1 MGKKT
6 YDVVGIGNAI
16 VDILANVRE
25 DFLKVNMLEKGSMQ
39 LVDEKESKK
48 ICSSVEI
55 IEKNSGG
62 SVANTIAGLA
72 SLGSKAA
79 FIGKVK
85 EDEEGFAFEESL
97 KGIGVTFN
105 TKKSKDGPST
115 AHCVVLVTPDA
126 QRTMNTCLG
135 IAGKLCCDDIDSKL
149 IENARVVYLEGYL
162 WDSREAKE
170 AFLKA
175 IKIAKKSGGKT
186 ALSLSD
192 KFCVDC
198 HREDFLDLV
207 RNHLDI
213 LFANEEEAK
222 SLFETEDLDKAINKL
237 KSIDVISV
245 ITRSEKGS
253 VIVNNGEEIEVEPEM
268 PESVT
273 DTTGAGDLYAAGFLH
288 GLVKGY
294 SLKTCGRIGSIVASD
309 IINQFGARPKKPL
322 AELLRSKNLNK

>member
-1 MGKKT
+1 MAKKT

-16 VDILANVRE
+16 VDMLANVKE
-25 DFLKVNMLEKGSMQ
+25 EFIEIHKLQKGSMK
-39 LVDEKESKK
+39 LVDEIESKK
-48 ICSSVEI
+48 ICKAIEI
-55 IEKNSGG
+55 VEKNSGG

-72 SLGSKAA
+72 SLGSKVA

-85 EDEEGFAFEESL
+85 EDEQGHAFEESL
-97 KGIGVTFN
+97 KRIGVTFN

-135 IAGKLCCDDIDSKL
+135 IAGTLRKEDIDSDL
-149 IENARVVYLEGYL
+149 ISKAKIIYLEGYL
-162 WDSREAKE
+162 WDSKEAKE

-175 IKIAKKSGGKT
+175 IEIAKRANGKT

-198 HREDFLDLV
+198 HRVDFISLINND
-207 RNHLDI
+207 LDI
-213 LFANEEEAK
+213 VFANEDEIKA
-222 SLFETEDLDKAINKL
+222 LFETEDLSEAINKC
-237 KSIDVISV
+237 KSLDLVSV

-253 VIVNNGEEIEVEPEM
+253 IIVSEGRAVNIKPKTADCVI
-268 PESVT
+268 

-288 GLVKGY
+288 GFVNGY
-294 SLKTCGRIGSIVASD
+294 GLETCGKIGSIVACD
-309 IINQFGARPKKPL
+309 IIKQFGARPKKSL
-322 AELLRSKNLNK
+322 MELVKEEEFYK